1 MTSGHISIGA
11 SADGNFQMMEIPI
24 HFTDPVKFDSQIM
37 SDIMMRDKSIKFPN
51 LAGDEMVTIMRG
63 GSQSLKISNENG
75 YLEVGPMNTS
85 YAHVYTDR
93 PSFYFNKG
101 ILVNGTAVS
110 LSNHTHTTFD
120 RASAVLS
127 GANVFSNIVVTDGI
141 VTSIATRA
149 MIAADVGAA
158 AESHTHSYLPLSGG
172 TLTGNI
178 TTSGTVYVGAGSEVL
193 STANIYQYVP
203 VMGVGSYSQMIGG
216 GNIHDNRWSG
226 FYMGD
231 NMTNAVNSSWHYY
244 LIQRHN
250 DSYRVITCWPLNYAG
265 YVWWKRC
272 TNGTWT
278 SWMRINA

>member
-1 MTSGHISIGA
+1 MLFRSGYRKTIIENGDIDISCTTPMIPFGASVGDESVSFLNMSIADQNGVKDGWNLLNISGYYYIDTTSGEMTSGHISIGA

-24 HFTDPVKFDSQIM
+24 HFTDPVKFDSPII

-51 LAGDEMVTIMRG
+51 LAGDEMVTILRG

-127 GANVFSNIVVTDGI
+127 GANVFSNFVVTDGI

-158 AESHTHSYLPLSGG
+158 AESHTH
-172 TLTGNI
+172 
-178 TTSGTVYVGAGSEVL
+178 
-193 STANIYQYVP
+193 
-203 VMGVGSYSQMIGG
+203 
-216 GNIHDNRWSG
+216 
-226 FYMGD
+226 
-231 NMTNAVNSSWHYY
+231 
-244 LIQRHN
+244 
-250 DSYRVITCWPLNYAG
+250 
-265 YVWWKRC
+265 
-272 TNGTWT
+272 
-278 SWMRINA
+278 